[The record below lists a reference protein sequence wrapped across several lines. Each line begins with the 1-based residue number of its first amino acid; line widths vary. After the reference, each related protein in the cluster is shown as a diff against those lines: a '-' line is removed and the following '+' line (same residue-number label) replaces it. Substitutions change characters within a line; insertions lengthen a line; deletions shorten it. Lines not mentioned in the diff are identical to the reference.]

1 MRFPFICLLIS
12 TALASADEVR
22 LNQIQAIGSHN
33 SYHMAPPAEL
43 LETIVKFNKGAKA
56 WNYTHPPLAEQLDM
70 GVRQFE
76 LDIFADSKGGL
87 FSKPSMLQL
96 AKMAGAK
103 DLVFDPEG
111 KLAKPGFKVLHI
123 PDIDCWSNAPTL
135 KGALEGMKA
144 WSDQH
149 PQHLPVMILL
159 ECKDQPQPPL
169 PTKPEALTRERLL
182 DLEKEVLS
190 AIPAGRILQPDE
202 VRGKE
207 KTLREAVT
215 KHGWPTVDSLRG
227 KFIFCLDNTD
237 GIRSRYLEGN
247 PSLEGRLIFVS
258 APDPKHSAAAW
269 FKCNDPERQQQEIK
283 DLVKA
288 GFLVRTRTDTNKPDA
303 KMKAQAFESG
313 AQWVSTDHFR
323 PDDKDRVS
331 FEGNTTTRANPIS
344 GSSGTKIE
352 P

>member
-1 MRFPFICLLIS
+1 MRLFPACLLL
-12 TALASADEVR
+12 TATLASAEEVR

-33 SYHMAPPAEL
+33 SYHMAPPKEL
-43 LETIVKFNKGAKA
+43 LETVVKFNEDAKA
-56 WNYTHPPLAEQLDM
+56 WNYTHPPLSTQLDM

-87 FSKPSMLQL
+87 FSKPSMLNV
-96 AKMAGAK
+96 AKLAGAK
-103 DLVFDPEG
+103 DLTFDPEG

-135 KGALEGMKA
+135 KGALGEMKA

-149 PQHLPVMILL
+149 PRHLPVMILL

-169 PTKPEALTRERLL
+169 PTKPEELTRERLL
-182 DLEKEVLS
+182 ELEKEVLS
-190 AIPAGRILQPDE
+190 AIPADRILQPDE

-207 KTLREAVT
+207 KTLREAVL
-215 KHGWPTVDSLRG
+215 KHGWPTLDSLRG

-237 GIRSRYLEGN
+237 RIRARYLEGN

-258 APDPKHSAAAW
+258 APEHGHPAAAW
-269 FKCNDPERQQQEIK
+269 FKCNDPERQQEEIK
-283 DLVKA
+283 ELVKG
-288 GFLVRTRTDTNKPDA
+288 GFLVRTRTDTNRPDE
-303 KMKAQAFESG
+303 KMKTAAFESG

-323 PDDKDRVS
+323 PDDKERVS
-331 FEGNTTTRANPIS
+331 FGGKTVRPNPLTESPVTEIA
-344 GSSGTKIE
+344 

>member
-1 MRFPFICLLIS
+1 MRLFPACLLVS
-12 TALASADEVR
+12 AALASADEIR

-43 LETIVKFNKGAKA
+43 LEAVAKFDRDAKA
-56 WNYTHPPLAEQLDM
+56 WNYTHPPLTEQLDM

-96 AKMAGAK
+96 AKLAGAK

-111 KLAKPGFKVLHI
+111 KLAKPGFKVLHV

-135 KGALEGMKA
+135 KGALEEMLA

-169 PTKPEALTRERLL
+169 PTKPEELTRERLL
-182 DLEKEVLS
+182 ELEKEVLS
-190 AIPAGRILQPDE
+190 AIPAERILQPDE

-207 KTLREAVT
+207 KTLREAVV
-215 KHGWPTVDSLRG
+215 KHGWPNLDSLRG
-227 KFIFCLDNTD
+227 KFIFCLDNTNKV
-237 GIRSRYLEGN
+237 RSRYLEGN
-247 PSLEGRLIFVS
+247 SALEGRLIFAS
-258 APDPKHSAAAW
+258 APDAGHPAAAW
-269 FKCNDPERQQQEIK
+269 FKCNDPEKQQQEIK

-288 GFLVRTRTDTNKPDA
+288 GFLVRTRSDTNKPDA
-303 KMKAQAFESG
+303 TMRAAAFESG

-323 PDDKDRVS
+323 PGDKDRVS
-331 FEGNTTTRANPIS
+331 FGGKTVRPNPLS
-344 GSSGTKIE
+344 GIFSTEIA